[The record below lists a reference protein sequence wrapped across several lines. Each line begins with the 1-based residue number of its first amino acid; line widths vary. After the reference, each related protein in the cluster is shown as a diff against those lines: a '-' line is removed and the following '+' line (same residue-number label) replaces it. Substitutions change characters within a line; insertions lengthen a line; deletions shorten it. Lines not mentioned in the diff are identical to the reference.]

1 MKTSIVSA
9 LMGLALAAT
18 QGAGPQ
24 GSRAPGSGPGDP
36 APTHW
41 VVPQIR
47 AFARSGSMDQVGIQG
62 VEARVEILEQVATTT
77 LVVTLHNPGPSRAE
91 AVLLLPVPHG
101 ATVSRFDFEGASGE
115 STAQVLPAD
124 EAREVYEGIVARV
137 MDPAL
142 LEFAGYRSVRS
153 SVFPVPAGGKQ
164 KVMLAYEHVL
174 ERDGLRVD
182 YVLPRSESL
191 GVHVPWKIDVDVRVE
206 GKLSTTYSP
215 SHPLHIVRHGKGHL
229 KAVLAGPS
237 SGALRKQEPG
247 AFRMSYLMDEGGM
260 STSLMSYPDPDG
272 SGGYFLLLAGLP
284 REEAEGDPIP
294 RELTLVIDRSGS
306 MSGPKIN
313 QAKAAALQVLEGLRM
328 GEWFQVLVYSD
339 AVECFSPVAVKKTEE
354 SMALVRRYVGAIQS
368 NGGTNIHAALEAAVT
383 PALQAEGAL
392 PLVLFLTDGLA
403 TVGETGEHAI
413 ASMVETQNRHGR
425 RIFTFGVGHDV
436 NAPLLDR
443 LADDTR
449 ATSTYVMPEEHVE
462 VAVGKVFRRLKG
474 PILADLELETLD
486 GSGDVIT
493 TAVSDM
499 LPGKLPDL
507 FDGDQLIL
515 LGRYTAPG
523 PLAFRLQGKSPAGPR
538 TYAFEFDTS
547 KATTK
552 NAFVS
557 RLWASRK
564 IAYLVD
570 QIRRAGA
577 DAVLGMAERTVFDD
591 PRFRELA
598 DEVLRLSTRFG
609 ILSEFTSFLATE
621 GTDLAKLDDL
631 QAATCLNLDQNAV
644 QNRWGQQAVNQSRN
658 YVERLNQCQLNVSN
672 EMWSADGTRVE
683 TTNVQQVADQTF
695 FQRGRRWIDGR
706 AVGEELEPHRT
717 VEFGTEAYR
726 ELMGRFIEEG
736 RQGILSLEGEILIQ
750 LDGERILIVNAG
762 C

>member
-1 MKTSIVSA
+1 MRTSIVSV
-9 LMGLALAAT
+9 LVGLALA
-18 QGAGPQ
+18 GAQDARPQ
-24 GSRAPGSGPGDP
+24 GSRAPGYGLRNLE
-36 APTHW
+36 PTHW
-41 VVPQIR
+41 VVPQVR
-47 AFARSGSMDQVGIQG
+47 AFSRGGPAGQVAIES
-62 VEARVEILEQVATTT
+62 VEATVEILEQVATTT
-77 LVVTLHNPGPSRAE
+77 LVVALHNPGPSRAE
-91 AVLLLPVPHG
+91 AVLLLPVPGG
-101 ATVSRFDFEGASGE
+101 AAVSRFDFEGSSGE
-115 STAQVLPAD
+115 STAQILEAE
-124 EAREVYEGIVARV
+124 EAREVYEGIVAKV

-164 KVMLAYEHVL
+164 KVLLTYEHVL

-191 GVHVPWKIDVDVRVE
+191 GVHVPWMIEVDVRVKGE
-206 GKLSTTYSP
+206 ISTTYSP
-215 SHPLHIVRHGKGHL
+215 SHPIHVVRHGKGHL

-237 SGALRKQEPG
+237 SGALRAQEPG
-247 AFRMSYLMDEGGM
+247 AFRMSYLLDNGGL
-260 STSLMSYPDPDG
+260 SASLMSCPDPDG
-272 SGGYFLLLAGLP
+272 TGGYFLLLAGVP
-284 REEAEGDPIP
+284 KAEAEGDPIV

-306 MSGPKIN
+306 MSGRKIE
-313 QAKAAALQVLEGLRM
+313 QAKTAALQVLEGLRM
-328 GEWFQVLVYSD
+328 DEWFQVLVYHD
-339 AVECFSPVAVKKTEE
+339 AIERFSPVAVKKTEE
-354 SMALVRRYVGAIQS
+354 SMARVRQYVGAIQS

-392 PLVLFLTDGLA
+392 PLVLFLTDGVA

-413 ASMVETQNRHGR
+413 ASMVEAQNRHGR

-443 LADDTR
+443 LANETR
-449 ATSTYVMPEEHVE
+449 ATSTYVMPGEYVE
-462 VAVGKVFRRLKG
+462 VAVGKVFRRLNG
-474 PILADLELETLD
+474 PIMADLELETVD
-486 GSGDVIT
+486 GEGDVIT
-493 TAVSDM
+493 TAVSDV
-499 LPGKLPDL
+499 LPGKIPDL

-515 LGRYTAPG
+515 LGRYAAPG
-523 PLAFRLQGKSPAGPR
+523 PLAFRLHGKSPAGNR
-538 TYAFEFDTS
+538 TYTFEFDTS

-564 IAYLVD
+564 VAYLVD

-577 DAVLGMAERTVFDD
+577 EAVASVAARTVFDD

-621 GTDLAKLDDL
+621 GTNLAMLDDL
-631 QAATCLNLDQNAV
+631 QATTCSNLDQNAV
-644 QNRWGQQAVNQSRN
+644 QKRWGQHAVNQSRN

-672 EMWSADGTRVE
+672 GMWSADGTRVE
-683 TTNVQQVADQTF
+683 TTNVQQIADQTF

-706 AVGEELEPHRT
+706 AIGEELEPQRT

-726 ELMGRFIEEG
+726 ELMQRFIGEG